1 MFDSSTLKMVHKKYR
16 NKRHSV
22 CQGVREGGDLVEER
36 NCWWSYVT
44 VFVRLCTFLLEKY
57 LCGPFPGK
65 HEIRKNKIEQ
75 VEEGALSVSLMC
87 ASDSTLDLLEGVF
100 VAGMFGDEALVL
112 QPLER
117 TFSF

>member
-1 MFDSSTLKMVHKKYR
+1 M
-16 NKRHSV
+16 
-22 CQGVREGGDLVEER
+22 
-36 NCWWSYVT
+36 
-44 VFVRLCTFLLEKY
+44 
-57 LCGPFPGK
+57 
-65 HEIRKNKIEQ
+65 RKNKIEQ

-87 ASDSTLDLLEGVF
+87 ASESTLDLLVGVF